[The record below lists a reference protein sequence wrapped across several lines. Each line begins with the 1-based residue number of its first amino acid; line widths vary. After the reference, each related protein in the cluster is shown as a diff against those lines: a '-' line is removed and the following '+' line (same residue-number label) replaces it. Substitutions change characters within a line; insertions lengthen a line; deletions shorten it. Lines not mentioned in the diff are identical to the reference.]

1 MKRFLG
7 GLALIGL
14 LAGTAEAQLASAP
27 VWYSPAFGSGVGI
40 FADFATGINDDAK
53 LPTSSTSSPMAFGGR
68 VMFGA
73 SAFKIWAGASY
84 VNTKN
89 DDYKKPVSFGG
100 NLGVTIYKGAGSPI
114 MVDLMA
120 GVGYVKYQDTV
131 TVSETK
137 WLNFPIGLPIS
148 YGAVLQGGHM
158 IEPWIAPILQI
169 YSTDD
174 GTVKE
179 TDLGFGVSGGINFYS
194 AMGLGA
200 YVALDWQS
208 GKFGED
214 PLSVTVKPLR
224 LGAGLSW
231 KFSVPSLPGS
241 KGLVGG

>member
-7 GLALIGL
+7 GIALIGL

-40 FADFATGINDDAK
+40 FADFSTGLNDDAK
-53 LPTSSTSSPMAFGGR
+53 FDTSAPMAFGGKI
-68 VMFGA
+68 VFGA
-73 SAFKIWAGASY
+73 SAFKMWAGANY
-84 VNTKN
+84 VNTK
-89 DDYKKPVSFGG
+89 DDDLKKPVSFGG

-114 MVDLMA
+114 MIDLMA

-131 TVSETK
+131 LVSESK

-148 YGAVLQGGHM
+148 YGAVLSGGSM

-169 YSTDD
+169 YSVDD

-179 TDLGFGVSGGINFYS
+179 TDMGFGVAGGINFYS

-200 YVALDWQS
+200 YVNLDWQS
-208 GKFGED
+208 VKFGVD
-214 PLSVTVKPLR
+214 PASFTWKPLR

-231 KFSVPSLPGS
+231 KFSVPSLPAGS
-241 KGLVGG
+241 GLVGG